1 MLKTRLIDRESERQ
15 ALDRLLEA
23 AHGGGSGVLVLR
35 GDPGVGKT
43 ALLDCAMESAS
54 GFRIVRAAGVESEAR
69 MAFAALHQLCGPLL
83 DRLDDLPAPQR
94 DALSVAFGL
103 SAGEAPEPFLVGLAV
118 LSLLSA
124 SAEDEPL
131 LGVIDD
137 AQWFDPES
145 AQALGFV
152 ARRLLADPIV
162 ILFATRAPTRELAGL
177 PELVVEGLAEADA
190 RALLA
195 ATITGPPLDDR
206 VMDRIVAET
215 RGNPLALL
223 ELPSGLTPSEL
234 AVGFG
239 LEPMLPLSGRIE
251 ESFQRRAAEL
261 PLDTQRLLLVAAAEQ
276 LGDPA
281 TVWRAAD
288 RLGISPE
295 AASPAAAADLMEI
308 SDRVL
313 FRHPLVR
320 SAVYRAASVDERRA
334 AHRSLA
340 VVTNAELDPDRRA
353 WHMAAGVTGPDE
365 QVASELERSAGRAQ
379 ERGGLAAA
387 AAFLERSAEL
397 TLDPGLQALRRLAAA
412 DADLRTGAGGRAQV
426 LLAQSVPAL
435 ADPRARAQALRMEGA
450 IRFADG
456 RGGETPS
463 LLCDAATRLR
473 DIDAPAARETLVEAL
488 EAAMWAGRLA
498 FRTTTFDVA
507 QAARAIPAPDGDESI
522 AELTLRGY
530 TERLTAGYPQAVE
543 WWRRAAR
550 AQPDDAS
557 QGVSHQVLG
566 MLWTGTGELLDFE
579 SNSAVARRQVRLAR
593 EQGAL
598 VRLPAALS
606 CLAWNE
612 LLSGRIETAEALVAE
627 AGEIASATGIPS
639 MPGAQ
644 EIMRLAMLAWRGRE
658 EETRAV
664 AEAVTAE
671 AYARGQG
678 LGITVAQYCLTT
690 LELGHGRYEEARIAA
705 LNVFEEDPLYIGSMG
720 LADAVEAAVRS
731 GDTRLAQA
739 ALARLSE
746 RARATGTPWALGL
759 LARSRALLATDE
771 DAEPLYQA
779 ALENLGRS
787 GVVTDFARARLL
799 YGEWL
804 RRRRRRRDARLQLRV
819 AYDMLQAIGGVA
831 FAHRAGAELLATGEH
846 ARTRV
851 VETRDELTPRE
862 QQVAELAASG
872 ASNAAIAAQLFISQH
887 TVAYHLRKVFGK
899 LSLTS
904 RSQLAPVIG
913 GQLETAQLSR

>member
-340 VVTNAELDPDRRA
+340 LVTNAELDPDRRA

-872 ASNAAIAAQLFISQH
+872 ESNAAIAAQLFISQH